1 MILVTNYGC
10 FEAAFPFLVKWAMEE
25 SLTDSRS
32 VFFDGCIFRCTFRA
46 LKSLLG
52 KPCLKLENGESKSLR
67 DLCGRFFLAQEKIKL
82 IMTPEISWSWSQKKV
97 LAEWETHEGSMP
109 HGLGF
114 FKGNVYG
121 TAIYWLWVR
130 PVVLRILDFKK
141 QQVDSSYS
149 FSSVQ
154 FHRFHSLR
162 GSFRRSIPDLDTN
175 GHGHQGYWMMFWTR
189 RSAWLRHFWPTS
201 SDQSI
206 NRFGDGSQGRSC
218 GTIGSFPPKHSESE
232 WYVPAILHQHLLP

>member
-1 MILVTNYGC
+1 V
-10 FEAAFPFLVKWAMEE
+10 
-25 SLTDSRS
+25 RS
-32 VFFDGCIFRCTFRA
+32 VFSCT
-46 LKSLLG
+46 G
-52 KPCLKLENGESKSLR
+52 KNQAHHDSWDLLKLK
-67 DLCGRFFLAQEKIKL
+67 
-82 IMTPEISWSWSQKKV
+82 PKKV

>member
-1 MILVTNYGC
+1 M
-10 FEAAFPFLVKWAMEE
+10 
-25 SLTDSRS
+25 RS
-32 VFFDGCIFRCTFRA
+32 VFSCT
-46 LKSLLG
+46 G
-52 KPCLKLENGESKSLR
+52 KNQAHHDSWDLLKLKPKKSASR
-67 DLCGRFFLAQEKIKL
+67 
-82 IMTPEISWSWSQKKV
+82 V
-97 LAEWETHEGSMP
+97 
-109 HGLGF
+109 
-114 FKGNVYG
+114 GNAWREHATWVRIFQRECLWDG
-121 TAIYWLWVR
+121 HYWLWVR

>member
-1 MILVTNYGC
+1 MVVLKQPFHFWWSEQWRKVSQILAVYFSTGVWC
-10 FEAAFPFLVKWAMEE
+10 FFL
-25 SLTDSRS
+25 
-32 VFFDGCIFRCTFRA
+32 RA
-46 LKSLLG
+46 LKSLG

-67 DLCGRFFLAQEKIKL
+67 DLCGRFFLAGTGKNQAHHDSWDLLKL
-82 IMTPEISWSWSQKKV
+82 KPKKSASRV
-97 LAEWETHEGSMP
+97 GNAWREHATWARILK
-109 HGLGF
+109 
-114 FKGNVYG
+114 KGNVYG
-121 TAIYWLWVR
+121 MAICWLWVR

-141 QQVDSSYS
+141 QQVGSSYS
-149 FSSVQ
+149 FQASSFTDFIVCAG
-154 FHRFHSLR
+154 L
-162 GSFRRSIPDLDTN
+162 RRSIPDLDTN